1 MSEQLPIPAAQR
13 EEAPPVLANLTTLY
27 QSEFDKLRR
36 FLTRRVR
43 DAEEAADLAQDVFL
57 RFVRIAPGTP
67 IQTPEAYLRRIADNI
82 LRDRAERASTR
93 LSQLSVPVEEGY
105 DRSTDID
112 QHRELEAREE
122 FERYRALL
130 QNMKPKTLE
139 IFVLHRLEGLTYKQ
153 IGERLRLSEGGVKR
167 HMVKAIAY
175 VARARSRE

>member
-1 MSEQLPIPAAQR
+1 MPQGLPIPAGDADDV
-13 EEAPPVLANLTTLY
+13 APRRADVSTLY
-27 QSEFDKLRR
+27 QAEFDKLRR

-57 RFVRIAPGTP
+57 RFVRIAPTTP

-93 LSQLSVPVEEGY
+93 LGQLSVPVEEGY

-112 QHRELEAREE
+112 QHRDLEAREE
-122 FERYRALL
+122 LERYRALL
-130 QNMKPKTLE
+130 SRMKPKTLE
-139 IFVLHRLEGLTYKQ
+139 IFILHRIEGLTYKQ
-153 IGERLRLSEGGVKR
+153 IGERLRMSEGGVKR
-167 HMVKAIAY
+167 HMIKAIAY